1 MAGALVMAKPNGRES
16 AEIPG
21 PRAVWGR
28 FSRPGPAGLPRLW
41 LFSDPTRLP
50 DPRAAMAA
58 LPRGAGVVARGLAPG
73 LLRPVARLA
82 RQHGLKLLVAGDG
95 RAALALRAGLH
106 LPDRRESAGL
116 LPFLIARR
124 AARGCFILSMAAHGG
139 QRGAARARRLG
150 VDCLF
155 LSPLFPT
162 QSHPGAPALGVL
174 RWAALARGLPA
185 PCMALGGITL
195 ARLGAVPRRAAGV
208 AAIGGLAAPLAV
220 ASAPQ

>member
-1 MAGALVMAKPNGRES
+1 VRPA
-16 AEIPG
+16 PG
-21 PRAVWGR
+21 
-28 FSRPGPAGLPRLW
+28 GLPRLW

-50 DPRAAMAA
+50 DPRAAMVA

-82 RQHGLKLLVAGDG
+82 RQGGLRLIVAGDG

-106 LPDRRESAGL
+106 LPDRRESTGL

-124 AARGCFILSMAAHGG
+124 AVRCHLILSMAAHGG

-162 QSHPGAPALGVL
+162 QSHPGAPALGAL
-174 RWAALARGLPA
+174 RWVALARGLPA
-185 PCMALGGITL
+185 PCMALGGITP
-195 ARLGAVPRRAAGV
+195 ARLGAVPRCAAGV
-208 AAIGGLAAPLAV
+208 AAVGGLAL
-220 ASAPQ
+220 

>member
-1 MAGALVMAKPNGRES
+1 MAGSHGRES
-16 AEIPG
+16 ARLPG
-21 PRAVWGR
+21 SRAAWGR
-28 FSRPGPAGLPRLW
+28 FARPGPGGLPRLW
-41 LFSDPTRLP
+41 LFSDPVRLP

-82 RQHGLKLLVAGDG
+82 RQRGLVLLVAGDG
-95 RAALALRAGLH
+95 RAALALGAGLH
-106 LPDRRESAGL
+106 LPDRRESLGL

-124 AARGCFILSMAAHGG
+124 AAPCRLILSMAAHGG
-139 QRGAARARRLG
+139 RRGAARARRFRP
-150 VDCLF
+150 DAIF

-162 QSHPGAPALGVL
+162 QSHPGAPGLGAL

-185 PCMALGGITL
+185 PCIALGGVTP

-208 AAIGGLAAPLAV
+208 AAIGGLATPV
-220 ASAPQ
+220 ARLPQ